1 MASSFIVFIPVDG
14 IDELSQDLHSFG
26 KIVPGWA
33 NVILPV
39 VQEDVIGKAVVNE
52 PETLAEVTR
61 LVLGHYVVGLL

>member
-26 KIVPGWA
+26 KIVPGCA
-33 NVILPV
+33 NVIQPV